1 MDSIEDII
9 LDRDGRN
16 ISALRP
22 HLRERFCDDAA
33 AMVYDCP
40 GTAIIVTGFHILAA
54 GATETDGPPGAIA
67 IGRALQKLGNEV
79 VLRDGPLYGACDG
92 RRWWDGKTQVHRL
105 SHRES

>member
-54 GATETDGPPGAIA
+54 G
-67 IGRALQKLGNEV
+67 
-79 VLRDGPLYGACDG
+79 RDGDGRPAGRNRHRPRPAEAWERGRIRDRPLYGACHDPDG
-92 RRWWDGKTQVHRL
+92 GRQGAGHRL
-105 SHRES
+105 PHRES